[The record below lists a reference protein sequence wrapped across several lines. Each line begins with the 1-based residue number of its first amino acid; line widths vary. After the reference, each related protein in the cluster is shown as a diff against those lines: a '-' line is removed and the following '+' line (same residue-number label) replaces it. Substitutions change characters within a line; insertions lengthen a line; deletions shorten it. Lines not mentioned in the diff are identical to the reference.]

1 MFYDSFPCS
10 VHTSVS
16 AFFQFATVRHY
27 SRDELD
33 KTERQSKEQTW
44 ANPQFPVQPDQASNP
59 ENPDLTSL
67 SSKAE
72 RIARYKA
79 ERRRQLSERYGI
91 LLDQELDTD
100 YTSRHTQA
108 RKESLDKQALPDGGH
123 GQKQEQW
130 RENKEKGLDSRSNRS
145 RYSSSGV
152 GRVSMPTAESRTH
165 RERRNTFSSREKRLD
180 AEQER
185 ERLNLE
191 NYQRAPDSNARSHP
205 QEASP
210 TMEKGPAQQARSVA
224 AVPRS
229 PRAARRASLPST
241 RHGISPGDLFI
252 EQQAQ
257 NILSRQ
263 GLVHKLLILVCP

>member
-1 MFYDSFPCS
+1 M
-10 VHTSVS
+10 
-16 AFFQFATVRHY
+16 RHCN
-27 SRDELD
+27 RDELD
-33 KTERQSKEQTW
+33 HTARQSRAQ
-44 ANPQFPVQPDQASNP
+44 ARSNPQFTVQPDPASNP
-59 ENPDLTSL
+59 ENPDLTSP

-91 LLDQELDTD
+91 LLDQEPDID
-100 YTSRHTQA
+100 YTPRYTRAH
-108 RKESLDKQALPDGGH
+108 RELLDKQALPDGGH

-130 RENKEKGLDSRSNRS
+130 REEKEKRRDPNTNRS
-145 RYSSSGV
+145 KYSSSGV
-152 GRVSMPTAESRTH
+152 GRVSMPTDDSDSRIL
-165 RERRNTFSSREKRLD
+165 RERRNTFSSRDKRLD

-191 NYQRAPDSNARSHP
+191 NYRRTPDSSPRSYP
-205 QEASP
+205 QEAPP
-210 TMEKGPAQQARSVA
+210 TMEKGQAQQARGVA

-241 RHGISPGDLFI
+241 RQGISPGDLFI

-263 GLVHKLLILVCP
+263 G

>member
-1 MFYDSFPCS
+1 M
-10 VHTSVS
+10 
-16 AFFQFATVRHY
+16 RHY
-27 SRDELD
+27 SHDDLD
-33 KTERQSKEQTW
+33 NTERQSRAQT
-44 ANPQFPVQPDQASNP
+44 QLYSQVPVHPDQASNP
-59 ENPDLTSL
+59 ESPDLTSL

-91 LLDQELDTD
+91 LLDQEPDID
-100 YTSRHTQA
+100 YMPRHTRA
-108 RKESLDKQALPDGGH
+108 RKEPLDKQALPDGGH
-123 GQKQEQW
+123 GQKQW
-130 RENKEKGLDSRSNRS
+130 REEKEQGRDGSSNRS

-152 GRVSMPTAESRTH
+152 GRVSMPTNNPNSLRH
-165 RERRNTFSSREKRLD
+165 RERRNTFSSRDKKLD
-180 AEQER
+180 TEQES

-191 NYQRAPDSNARSHP
+191 NNRRTPAGNPRSYP
-205 QEASP
+205 QEALP
-210 TMEKGPAQQARSVA
+210 AVEKGQAQQVRGVA

-263 GLVHKLLILVCP
+263 G

>member
-1 MFYDSFPCS
+1 M
-10 VHTSVS
+10 VN
-16 AFFQFATVRHY
+16 
-27 SRDELD
+27 
-33 KTERQSKEQTW
+33 TERQSRAQTQP
-44 ANPQFPVQPDQASNP
+44 NPQFSVHPEQPSKP
-59 ENPDLTSL
+59 ENPDLASL

-91 LLDQELDTD
+91 LLDQEPDID
-100 YTSRHTQA
+100 YTPRHTRAQ
-108 RKESLDKQALPDGGH
+108 RESLDKQALPDAGH

-130 RENKEKGLDSRSNRS
+130 REEKKRHDSTANSS
-145 RYSSSGV
+145 RFSSSGI
-152 GRVSMPTAESRTH
+152 GRVSIPTDNSDSRTH
-165 RERRNTFSSREKRLD
+165 RERRNTFSSRDKRLD
-180 AEQER
+180 AEQES

-191 NYQRAPDSNARSHP
+191 NYRRTPDSNPRSYP

-210 TMEKGPAQQARSVA
+210 TVEKEPAQQARS

-241 RHGISPGDLFI
+241 RHGVSPGDLFI

-263 GLVHKLLILVCP
+263 G